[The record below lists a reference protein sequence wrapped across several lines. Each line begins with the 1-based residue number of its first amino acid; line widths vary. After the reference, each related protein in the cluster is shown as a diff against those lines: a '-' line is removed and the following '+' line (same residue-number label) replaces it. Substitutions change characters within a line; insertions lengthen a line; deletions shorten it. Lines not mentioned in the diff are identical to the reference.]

1 MPKEGPPSAHRNHD
15 LKEGGTQTIECDR
28 FVSTPVHGGRATV
41 RGRRAHAAHAMHGPQ
56 VRFYIAGDV
65 QDGDLALQRLAR
77 GKKGLAPYFRHFA
90 AYQAAP
96 QVAMMPVATLTGNVE
111 LW

>member
-1 MPKEGPPSAHRNHD
+1 MSVVIGSSV
-15 LKEGGTQTIECDR
+15 LQYTGGVHQCEAGVLTR
-28 FVSTPVHGGRATV
+28 RTPCC
-41 RGRRAHAAHAMHGPQ
+41 HGPQ